1 MKWNE
6 WFEGFDLEP
15 LQSDLSELC
24 GNLPMSWEWVSLS
37 KWLEMSDL
45 TKPYQNE
52 WNRWE
57 MNELRWIEWN
67 EWIEGFDFVN
77 PMARSLWSE
86 QGVPMKVTWDEWF
99 DQTLSKWSD
108 SMRNEWIEVKW
119 VKWSEMSDLME
130 MTWNNPMG
138 MVLWVGWECPY
149 GSDLMLVIWSNP
161 IKMIRID
168 EKWMNR
174 VNRGEMSEWM
184 EMTWNNPMG
193 MVLWSVE
200 SVPIKVTGMNPMRM
214 SLSKWMESMRNEWNE
229 VNRGE

>member
-77 PMARSLWSE
+77 PMARSLWSVE
-86 QGVPMKVTWDEWF
+86 GVPMKVTWDEWF

-138 MVLWVGWECPY
+138 MVLW
-149 GSDLMLVIWSNP
+149 
-161 IKMIRID
+161 
-168 EKWMNR
+168 
-174 VNRGEMSEWM
+174 
-184 EMTWNNPMG
+184 
-193 MVLWSVE
+193 SVE

-214 SLSKWMESMRNEWNE
+214 SLSKWMESMRNEWIE
-229 VNRGE
+229 VSRMNWSE

>member
-108 SMRNEWIEVKW
+108 SMRNEWSEVKW
-119 VKWSEMSDLME
+119 VKWSEMNDLME

-138 MVLWVGWECPY
+138 MVLW
-149 GSDLMLVIWSNP
+149 S
-161 IKMIRID
+161 
-168 EKWMNR
+168 
-174 VNRGEMSEWM
+174 SE
-184 EMTWNNPMG
+184 G
-193 MVLWSVE
+193 V
-200 SVPIKVTGMNPMRM
+200 PMRVTWDEWFDQT
-214 SLSKWMESMRNEWNE
+214 LSKWMESMRNEWIEWIE
-229 VNRGE
+229 VNRGKMSDLMDLMRSTLWKSPYGR

>member
-57 MNELRWIEWN
+57 MNELKWI
-67 EWIEGFDFVN
+67 
-77 PMARSLWSE
+77 
-86 QGVPMKVTWDEWF
+86 
-99 DQTLSKWSD
+99 
-108 SMRNEWIEVKW
+108 EWIEVKW
-119 VKWSEMSDLME
+119 VIWWIWLCEPYGKVPMVSRRCPYESDLRWVIWSNPIKMIRIDEKWMNRVNRGEMSDLME

-161 IKMIRID
+161 FKMIRID
-168 EKWMNR
+168 EKWMNW
-174 VNRGEMSEWM
+174 SE
-184 EMTWNNPMG
+184 
-193 MVLWSVE
+193 
-200 SVPIKVTGMNPMRM
+200 
-214 SLSKWMESMRNEWNE
+214 
-229 VNRGE
+229 

>member
-161 IKMIRID
+161 FKMIRID
-168 EKWMNR
+168 EKWMNW
-174 VNRGEMSEWM
+174 SE
-184 EMTWNNPMG
+184 
-193 MVLWSVE
+193 
-200 SVPIKVTGMNPMRM
+200 
-214 SLSKWMESMRNEWNE
+214 
-229 VNRGE
+229 